1 MRPAGAAASPTA
13 ERLAFEL
20 DLYEGILRYEA
31 LSAPPEEA
39 AVGEGT
45 LAPELAPLEAPSA
58 SDAEIST
65 AREAIASDA
74 PGLTYDIPIV
84 VNDAVLKVLATFQG
98 QLHDIIARGL
108 SRSGRYVPM
117 IHRIF
122 KEEGIPTD
130 LAQVALIESSFLP
143 RARSPRAAHGIWQ
156 FMPRTGRQYGLT
168 TNAVVD
174 ERSDPEKA
182 TRAAAK
188 HLSYLYELFHDWHV
202 ALAAYNAGEGKIL
215 RAQER
220 TGLTDF
226 WQLAASG
233 LLKPQTQNYVP
244 AVIAAT
250 LIIKNPGT
258 TGSKSSSSL
267 RSNTRRSS

>member
-1 MRPAGAAASPTA
+1 MNAASDEFSAGREAALTGDFACAHDRFERALETMRPVAGASPSP

-31 LSAPPEEA
+31 LSAPPEET
-39 AVGEGT
+39 VLEGT
-45 LAPELAPLEAPSA
+45 IAPELAPLEAPSA
-58 SDAEIST
+58 SAEEITT
-65 AREAIASDA
+65 AREAIASDV

-108 SRSGRYVPM
+108 ARSGRYVPM

-122 KEEGIPTD
+122 REEGIPTD

-168 TNAVVD
+168 TNAIVD

-202 ALAAYNAGEGKIL
+202 ALAAYNA
-215 RAQER
+215 
-220 TGLTDF
+220 
-226 WQLAASG
+226 
-233 LLKPQTQNYVP
+233 
-244 AVIAAT
+244 
-250 LIIKNPGT
+250 
-258 TGSKSSSSL
+258 
-267 RSNTRRSS
+267 